1 MKHLTI
7 KGESPYDVRVK
18 QMVGGPLAV
27 LNTYYGKYTTC
38 PPDATQRM
46 KDVESY
52 EGDMKYDN
60 VYPNVFMSEQ
70 DAVEATKYE
79 TDIKQYVEQKKADW
93 ILNGGVDKDWEAYKQ
108 KLEDL
113 GLSKYLKIKQKYMD
127 EYLGK

>member
-1 MKHLTI
+1 
-7 KGESPYDVRVK
+7 
-18 QMVGGPLAV
+18 
-27 LNTYYGKYTTC
+27 
-38 PPDATQRM
+38 M

-113 GLSKYLKIKQKYMD
+113 GLPKYLKIKQKYMD

>member
-1 MKHLTI
+1 
-7 KGESPYDVRVK
+7 
-18 QMVGGPLAV
+18 
-27 LNTYYGKYTTC
+27 
-38 PPDATQRM
+38 
-46 KDVESY
+46 
-52 EGDMKYDN
+52 
-60 VYPNVFMSEQ
+60 MSEQ

-93 ILNGGVDKDWEAYKQ
+93 ILNGGVDKDWKAYKQ